1 MRIIQEIA
9 NQKTITTTQL
19 CQRMEDIPRTTLYRH
34 ITILLEH
41 NLLCVVSEK
50 KIRGSLER
58 TLALNLGELV
68 KHNTT
73 ENASQNALGFLL
85 EKYSRF
91 HSYFSKENPKPGEDK
106 IFLNNTVLML
116 DDKEFDQFLFQLR
129 ELLVNYSFKPAKGRK
144 ARDISILSSPT
155 EEIER

>member
-19 CQRMEDIPRTTLYRH
+19 YQRMEDIPRTTLYRH
-34 ITILLEH
+34 ITVLLEH
-41 NLLCVVSEK
+41 DLLYVVSEK

-58 TLALNLGELV
+58 TLALNLGEIG
-68 KHNTT
+68 KHNTI
-73 ENASQNALGFLL
+73 ENASQDALGFLL

-91 HSYFSKENPKPGEDK
+91 HTYFSKENPKPGEDK

-116 DDKEFDQFLFQLR
+116 DDKEFDQFLLQLR
-129 ELLVNYSFKPAKGRK
+129 ELLVNYSYKPATGRK
-144 ARDISILSSPT
+144 ARDISILSSPA